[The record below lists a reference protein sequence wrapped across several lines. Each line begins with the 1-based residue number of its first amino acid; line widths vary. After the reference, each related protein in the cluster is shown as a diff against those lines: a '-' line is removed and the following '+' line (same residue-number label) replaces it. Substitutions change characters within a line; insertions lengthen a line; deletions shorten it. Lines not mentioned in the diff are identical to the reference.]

1 MRDGEWVSIEAREII
16 RRRPGM
22 YVGDTQDGSG
32 RLQLLWEV
40 VANAFDEHLA
50 GHCDLIEI
58 RIEDDG
64 AFTVEDN
71 GRGLRVD
78 LVDGVPFA
86 QRAMTEL
93 HAGPTLDG
101 HAPHEHLGLYGA
113 GLCVVAALSE
123 RLTLDVFRDGRH
135 YSQDYFRGAPVASL
149 SDIGPSDRRGTR
161 LGFLPDPLVFGNL
174 PIMADVIAARLHEL
188 ACLFPRLS
196 FRFRD
201 LRDRHFHSPDGLL
214 ALLRALLLGRGESLG
229 DDPFH
234 CEDVVEGVRVEV
246 IADWCGERAC
256 IIESFANVL
265 RTTEGG
271 THVAGLLSGLT
282 KGAMDAMPDVASG
295 RSAGAMEVVVSTGLR
310 ALVCV
315 RLDDPCYAAP
325 TRDRLSSPRVAE
337 AVSACVAS
345 SFRGYLAT
353 RPTLTRRFETGLL

>member
-1 MRDGEWVSIEAREII
+1 MSMAAREII

-22 YVGDTQDGSG
+22 YVGDTHDGSG

-58 RIEDDG
+58 RIEQDG
-64 AFTVEDN
+64 AFIVADN

-86 QRAMTEL
+86 QRALTEL

-101 HAPHEHLGLYGA
+101 HAPHEHLGLYGV
-113 GLCVVAALSE
+113 GLCAVAALSE

-135 YSQDYFRGAPVASL
+135 YSQDYLRGEPVASL
-149 SDIGPSDRRGTR
+149 SDMGPTDRRGTR
-161 LGFLPDPLVFGNL
+161 LGFLPDPRVFGDL
-174 PIMADVIAARLHEL
+174 PIMADAIAVRLHEL

-201 LRDRHFHSPDGLL
+201 LRDRHFHSPDGLSS
-214 ALLRALLLGRGESLG
+214 LLRTILLARDESPG
-229 DDPFH
+229 DDPFC
-234 CEDVVEGVRVEV
+234 CEGAVEDVRVEV

-256 IIESFANVL
+256 VVESFANVL

-271 THVAGLLSGLT
+271 THVAGLLHGLM

-295 RSAGAMEVVVSTGLR
+295 RSGDAMEAVVSTGLR
-310 ALVCV
+310 AVVCV
-315 RLDDPCYAAP
+315 RLDDPCYGAP
-325 TRDRLSSPRVAE
+325 TKDRLSSPRVAE
-337 AVSACVAS
+337 IVSSCVAS
-345 SFRGYLAT
+345 SFRDYLAT
-353 RPTLTRRFETGLL
+353 RPTLTRRFETGLRLR